1 MTRKQKP
8 SEDSFLT
15 KLPDKKIRISMSS
28 NKSWLTLFYSL
39 PKKFVSAEPIYLE
52 IPRCP
57 YEVLRTDKYDKIIND
72 DAFLEF
78 VWDYFAWMAWS
89 LFLVPYKQGV
99 YTFMYQVADFR
110 DYSDTFPI
118 SRLAYT
124 AMCIIRNKYEVN
136 GLSFQSLFNMPR
148 GMEVPWLTVEQFA
161 RIFTN
166 LIPEIVSEQN
176 WQPIIDD
183 AWLNRCE
190 DDFNPKRVSRDRID
204 SFRRWNHTRAKNA
217 SMLSLEQMQENTEAN
232 DGAFEVVDPRAE
244 FDNDLINDIHLER
257 FAQTLPERDRKI
269 LELKM
274 QGLTDQ
280 EIAEKVG
287 FKSHSAVV
295 KRRQQIAKRFQ
306 EYADDE
312 YDKHL
317 NA

>member
-1 MTRKQKP
+1 MTQKQKTF
-8 SEDSFLT
+8 EDVFLT
-15 KLPDKKIRISMSS
+15 KLPDKKIKISMSS

-39 PKKFVSAEPIYLE
+39 PKEFLDKHPIYFG
-52 IPRCP
+52 IPRSP
-57 YEVLRTDKYDKIIND
+57 YEVLRTDKYDKLIMD

-78 VWDYFAWMAWS
+78 VWDYVAWWS
-89 LFLVPYKQGV
+89 WKCFLVPDKNGDH
-99 YTFMYQVADFR
+99 TPMTADFR
-110 DYSDTFPI
+110 DYSETFPI

-124 AMCIIRNKYEVN
+124 AVGMLRSKYEEY
-136 GLSFQSLFNMPR
+136 GLSFQALFSIPP
-148 GMEVPWLTVEQFA
+148 GMEVPWLTLKQFDNLVG
-161 RIFTN
+161 N
-166 LIPEIVSEQN
+166 LIDRIVYEQN

-204 SFRRWNHTRAKNA
+204 SFRRWNHTRAKSA
-217 SMLSLEQMQENTEAN
+217 SVVSLEQMQERTGET
-232 DGAFEVVDPRAE
+232 DDAFEVVDPRAE
-244 FDNDLINDIHLER
+244 FDNDLISELNLER

-287 FKSHSAVV
+287 FTSHSAVV
-295 KRRQQIAKRFQ
+295 KRKQQIAKRFQ

-312 YDKHL
+312 YEKHL